1 MTTEQ
6 EQSTLQIQVAQF
18 EELVPEFAQ
27 FDTEE
32 SANAMFDYLRQNNV
46 PIEVGGLLGA
56 FHILRK
62 QGKLTQVE
70 SLSAKIA
77 REDEIRREARRAQLE
92 KKQND
97 NRPLSHISHT
107 ESARKQQEAVDESE
121 SEGRKMFKKLEEMR
135 KTVMG
140 STPPTIYFQ
149 GGPNS
154 GKINWSATT
163 DARRKAGFNDDGS
176 KKS

>member
-6 EQSTLQIQVAQF
+6 EKTALEIQVAQF

-32 SANAMFDYLRQNNV
+32 SANAMFDYLRQNNL
-46 PIEVGGLLGA
+46 PFEAGGLLGA

-70 SLSAKIA
+70 NVGAKIA
-77 REDEIRREARRAQLE
+77 REDEIRREQHRAQLE

-107 ESARKQQEAVDESE
+107 ETARKQQAAVDESQTQ
-121 SEGRKMFKKLEEMR
+121 GRKMFEKLEEMR
-135 KTVMG
+135 NK
-140 STPPTIYFQ
+140 
-149 GGPNS
+149 
-154 GKINWSATT
+154 
-163 DARRKAGFNDDGS
+163 
-176 KKS
+176 